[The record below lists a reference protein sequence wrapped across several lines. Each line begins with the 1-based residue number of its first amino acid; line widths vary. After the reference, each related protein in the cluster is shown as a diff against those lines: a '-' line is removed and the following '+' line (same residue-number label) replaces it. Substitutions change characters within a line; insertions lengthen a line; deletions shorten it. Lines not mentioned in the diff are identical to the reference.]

1 MIEALVDQIQQELN
15 MVLISQTDVVKR
27 HHVHRAMKQMNE
39 LRDIVWKREEITEPP
54 PPHTPSAESTAE

>member
-27 HHVHRAMKQMNE
+27 HHMDRATRQMKD
-39 LRDIVWKREEITEPP
+39 LRDIVWKREPFDTQKAQDSYGYVID
-54 PPHTPSAESTAE
+54 